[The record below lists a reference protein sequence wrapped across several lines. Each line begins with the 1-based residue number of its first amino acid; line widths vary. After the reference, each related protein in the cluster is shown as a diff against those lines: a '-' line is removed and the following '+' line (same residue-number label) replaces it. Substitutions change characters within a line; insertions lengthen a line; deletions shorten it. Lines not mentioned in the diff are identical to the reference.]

1 MPGKSS
7 KDLVTRF
14 GDIGMV
20 FKKKEELGQVVKAKM
35 GSLDFID

>member
-20 FKKKEELGQVVKAKM
+20 FKKKELGQVVKAKM